1 MPKSNLSKLWLNS
14 SRVSIKDKNI
24 IKKMSKKELD
34 IFFNDSLMNFGTA
47 GIRATLGPGTKQF
60 NKFTYTQLAYAYGK
74 FIKNKFKKNLKV
86 VIGHDNRIGSIEYSK
101 LCAEV
106 LSSFGIKAYMFKN
119 NELMPTPIIS
129 YTIRELKT
137 CGGIVI
143 TASHNPKNYN
153 GFKAYN
159 PDGGQI
165 LPDVAKQI
173 EKLMPAPSKILNIKY
188 KPNNKNICFIDK
200 SVIDSYLAKA
210 KCAIIDQ
217 KIIKQKKNYPIIF
230 TGHHGTSCKLL
241 PKFLKSLGFN
251 VIPVKEQCY
260 SDPMFTNSPSS
271 NPEFA
276 DSFKLSIKYANK
288 YKSKICIGIDPDA
301 DRMAVM
307 INHNGKWTLM
317 TGNQMGI
324 LYSWYILSNKK
335 FTKTPYIVSSY
346 VSTDL
351 IDNIAKKFKAK
362 VYRTGTGFKWM
373 GNIVTKIGNKEQ
385 FVVAF
390 EEAIGALNTT
400 LNRDKDSFTASAAA
414 LEIYTKY
421 LGKDMDFIDI
431 LEQIIYPEF
440 GYWYGET
447 VSYNFFGIL
456 DWKPVVK
463 KRLEQLKTI
472 KLKKVGNFKITKVIW
487 NAKGD
492 CLDWMLSNN
501 SWIRFRVS
509 GTEPKFKV
517 YYNLYAKDKINLDL
531 SVLKAKADIAKLFK

>member
-1 MPKSNLSKLWLNS
+1 
-14 SRVSIKDKNI
+14 
-24 IKKMSKKELD
+24 
-34 IFFNDSLMNFGTA
+34 
-47 GIRATLGPGTKQF
+47 
-60 NKFTYTQLAYAYGK
+60 
-74 FIKNKFKKNLKV
+74 
-86 VIGHDNRIGSIEYSK
+86 
-101 LCAEV
+101 
-106 LSSFGIKAYMFKN
+106 MFKN

-129 YTIRELKT
+129 YAIRELKA
-137 CGGIVI
+137 CGGIII
-143 TASHNPKNYN
+143 TASHNPKDYN

-173 EKLMPAPSKILNIKY
+173 EKLMPAPSKILDIKY
-188 KPNNKNICFIDK
+188 KPNIKNICSISQ
-200 SVIDSYLAKA
+200 SVVDSYLTKA
-210 KCAIIDQ
+210 KCAIVDQ
-217 KIIKQKKNYPIIF
+217 KIIKQKKSFPIIF

-351 IDNIAKKFKAK
+351 IDNIAKKFKTK

-373 GNIVTKIGNKEQ
+373 GNVITKIDNKEQ

-421 LGKDMDFIDI
+421 LNKGMDFIDI
-431 LEQIIYPEF
+431 LEEIIYPEF

-456 DWKPVVK
+456 DWKPVVQK
-463 KRLEQLKTI
+463 
-472 KLKKVGNFKITKVIW
+472 
-487 NAKGD
+487 D
-492 CLDWMLSNN
+492 SNN
-501 SWIRFRVS
+501 
-509 GTEPKFKV
+509 
-517 YYNLYAKDKINLDL
+517 
-531 SVLKAKADIAKLFK
+531 

>member
-1 MPKSNLSKLWLNS
+1 MPKNNLSHFWLNS
-14 SRVSIKDKNI
+14 SKVSTKDKNI
-24 IKKMSKKELD
+24 IRKMSKKELD
-34 IFFNDSLMNFGTA
+34 IFFDDSIMRFGTA

-60 NKFTYTQLAYAYGK
+60 NKFTYAQLAFAYGK

-129 YTIRELKT
+129 YAIRELKA
-137 CGGIVI
+137 CGGIII
-143 TASHNPKNYN
+143 TASHNPKDYN

-173 EKLMPAPSKILNIKY
+173 EKLMPAPSKILDIKY
-188 KPNNKNICFIDK
+188 KPNIKNICSISQ
-200 SVIDSYLAKA
+200 SVVDSYLTKA
-210 KCAIIDQ
+210 KCAIVDQ
-217 KIIKQKKNYPIIF
+217 KIIKQKKSFPIIF

-373 GNIVTKIGNKEQ
+373 GDIITKIGNKEQ

-421 LGKDMDFIDI
+421 LDKGMDFIDI

-456 DWKPVVK
+456 DWKPVVQ
-463 KRLEQLKTI
+463 KRLEQLKTTE
-472 KLKKVGNFKITKVIW
+472 LKKVGNYKITKVIW
-487 NAKGD
+487 NTKGD
-492 CLDWMLSNN
+492 CLDWILSDK

-517 YYNLYAKDKINLDL
+517 YYNLYAKDKTTLALNT
-531 SVLKAKADIAKLFK
+531 SKAKADIAKLFK